1 MSPEGDQPPPQPALS
16 GEPPPTPQ
24 PLRSWPPSGSTQ
36 LPQPTIIHWELAWKG
51 ALIAGV
57 GAGLLSA
64 IPVLSLGC
72 CLWLLGAGALSVG
85 LYQRQVPGTMVTPL
99 MGMRVGALAGVFG
112 FVLNAVMSTLS
123 FVFLRSANFRSLMQ
137 DQMRRT
143 MERTPDPQ
151 AEKILQQF
159 MDYLSTPQGMATF
172 FVAVLVALAVGF
184 VVFTAAGGAL
194 GASMFGP
201 RYRKYS

>member
-1 MSPEGDQPPPQPALS
+1 MWLPP
-16 GEPPPTPQ
+16 
-24 PLRSWPPSGSTQ
+24 GSTQ
-36 LPQPTIIHWELAWKG
+36 LAQPTAIHWELAWKG
-51 ALIAGV
+51 ALIAGA

-64 IPVLSLGC
+64 IPILSLGC

-85 LYQRQVPGTMVTPL
+85 LYQRQVPGTMVTPS

-112 FVLNAVMSTLS
+112 FLLNAVMSTLS

-143 MERTPDPQ
+143 MERSPDPQ

-159 MDYLSTPQGMATF
+159 MDYLGTPQGMATF
-172 FVAVLVALAVGF
+172 FVAVLAALAVGF

-201 RYRKYS
+201 RHRNLR